1 MNIDWT
7 VTPASLWFL
16 LGVLLILSEFA
27 FPGII
32 AIFFGVAAIVV
43 AVVLMLGFDLSFNVQ
58 ILLFAALGVVLLLLT
73 RKHLKAWFQGKSSS
87 GQHGVELMPVGT
99 RVVASEDFVNGS
111 GLVDYSGARWNAESD
126 EAISAGQP
134 VWTTGRRGLVLK
146 VSTHAPVRAP
156 ASGQ

>member
-32 AIFFGVAAIVV
+32 AIFFGAAAIVV
-43 AVVLMLGFDLSFNVQ
+43 AIILILGFEPSFNLQ
-58 ILLFAALGVVLLLLT
+58 ILLFAALGVILLLLT
-73 RKHLKAWFQGKSSS
+73 RNRLKTWFQGSSS
-87 GQHGVELMPVGT
+87 AGQHGVQMLPEGT
-99 RVVASEDFVNGS
+99 AVVAVGDFVNGS
-111 GLVDYSGARWNAESD
+111 GVVNYSGARWNAESVD
-126 EAISAGQP
+126 TITAGQR

-146 VSTHAPVRAP
+146 VSAHPPRPSA
-156 ASGQ
+156 

>member
-32 AIFFGVAAIVV
+32 AIFFGAAAIVV
-43 AVVLMLGFDLSFNVQ
+43 AIVLFLGIDLSLNLQ
-58 ILLFAALGVVLLLLT
+58 ILLFAALGAVLLLLT
-73 RKHLKAWFQGKSSS
+73 RNRLKRWFQGKSTT
-87 GQHGVELMPVGT
+87 GQHGVDLLPVGT
-99 RVVASEDFVNGS
+99 AVMASEDFVNGS
-111 GLVDYSGARWNAESD
+111 GLVHYSGARWNAESD
-126 EAISAGQP
+126 EPISAGQQ

-146 VSTHAPVRAP
+146 VSTRAP
-156 ASGQ
+156 ESGQ